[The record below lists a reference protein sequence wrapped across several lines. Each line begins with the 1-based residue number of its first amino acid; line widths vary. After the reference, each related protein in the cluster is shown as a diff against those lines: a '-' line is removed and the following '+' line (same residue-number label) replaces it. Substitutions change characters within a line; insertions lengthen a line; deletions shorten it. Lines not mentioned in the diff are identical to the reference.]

1 MFSLLVFFWLSKAI
15 KMTLF
20 WIYLWQLKEYHLG
33 RFLDHFRTEK
43 GKKIFINWLNFL
55 KIFFLFSFFIF
66 PDFFV
71 YLLLILYFGEF
82 LKLIKDIFQKSLKK
96 PVLTLKTSFL
106 VLASVFLEFLFIFYL
121 VEKVVKSA
129 MVGFWLL
136 FLDILLP
143 FFISA
148 VVLIFQPWASFLR
161 NRIIK
166 KAKKKREKFKNL
178 IVIGITGSYGK
189 TSTKEFLATILA
201 ERFNVLKTKEH
212 QNSEVGI
219 SQCILEDLKPE
230 TEIFV
235 CEMGAYNRG
244 GIKLL
249 CDIVQPQIGILTGI
263 NEQHMT
269 TFGSQENIIK
279 TKFELIESLP
289 AEGKVIFN
297 ADNELILAKA
307 KSQDGKIK
315 VKPQIFCSTKEKMDF
330 WAEEIKMEKE
340 SISLKIFSKD
350 GQSASLR
357 LNLIGIQN
365 IENILLAVACAKEL
379 GLTFE
384 EISLA
389 CQKIRPA
396 QSGIQLKKD
405 KRGLNIIFSNYS
417 ANPDGVISH
426 LEYLESW
433 EEIFQQTQ
441 SKKVIVMPCLIELGQ
456 ASNEIHKRIGQKIGQ
471 VCDLAIITS
480 QDKFREIKAGAE
492 EKGMKPENIFFLEKP
507 ENIIKKIESFCQKE
521 DILLLEG
528 RLPKELIN
536 YFLN

>member
-71 YLLLILYFGEF
+71 YLLLVLYFGEF

-350 GQSASLR
+350 GQSADLR

>member
-178 IVIGITGSYGK
+178 IVIGVTGSYGK

-219 SQCILEDLKPE
+219 SQCILEDLTPE

-235 CEMGAYNRG
+235 CEMGAYNKG

-249 CDIVQPQIGILTGI
+249 CDITQPQIGILTGI
-263 NEQHMT
+263 NEQHMAI
-269 TFGSQENIIK
+269 FGSQENIIK

-289 AEGKVIFN
+289 AEGKAIFN
-297 ADNELILAKA
+297 ADNQLILSNT
-307 KSQDGKIK
+307 KSQGGKIK
-315 VKPQIFCSTKEKMDF
+315 VKSQIFCSIKEKMDF
-330 WAEEIKMEKE
+330 WAEEIKAEKE
-340 SISLKIFSKD
+340 FISFKLFSRD
-350 GQSASLR
+350 GQNANLR